1 MRWPALLAALVWTA
15 GCRPVSTPQTGP
27 VIPRDCPEPP
37 PAMSVTEAAGE
48 LARTARETRA
58 NLMARLAPSAEGQG
72 EIFATLHPPGLSLL
86 EAALASPGEAQRMDR
101 AWMQSHLLSA
111 HVELHAR
118 KPLAGLAD
126 GDVQG
131 VVLED
136 GRGRRSRAIY
146 MTVHRHSG
154 GMAYRFFFDPLL
166 FDREQE
172 RSMVTFKL
180 PLGEQTL
187 TARWR
192 LSQETLAGMD
202 DLPLL
207 FWMSR
212 ERGVRLGR
220 WALLLGDTDEARAVL
235 SDELSCAPDLD
246 AARELL
252 RATRALPRQ
261 RAMPERLSL
270 SPARLP
276 ARTRRELGHD
286 PVQDLALRAAMLA
299 RLTPLAVEG
308 VVAPAALRRAQ
319 QALRQAATALGK
331 GEVGWSVASHLT
343 DVDRALAR
351 LLADALD
358 GKTGRGEAVTTLVL
372 QGIPGV
378 PEPAV
383 TQELELRVL
392 HANYDLVPRW
402 VKGPPG
408 FPVEG
413 GGVSRVSLLELEPVV
428 QGEHVVA
435 TLHRRLGW
443 GWIHPGLPAER
454 YEVRFVDSSE
464 AYWRRRV
471 EQIPQRATLG
481 ELRPLARQ
489 LLEREL
495 HSPSA
500 RVAGL
505 AMAGLLELKVPGAL
519 ERVLALVKQAPPER
533 RGPALEA
540 VARFRDPRIARAI
553 AEATRSSDE
562 AVRAGALRALGVR
575 AMPAERSLLRAG
587 LADASP
593 LVSAAALEG
602 LLQAGD
608 ASGVVQAR
616 RWLRERPERRGRLLR
631 WIAQAPPEVKLDALG
646 ADLARLA
653 GDSSPSKD
661 LPGALVRVLGRRA
674 VLHLNRLYG
683 KAPELSA
690 AVVRSAAGA
699 AFEPLLRRALAE
711 GPAEVRHLAALGLA
725 RQKNPPQGQL
735 EQLVGDKDPRVQ
747 LAAHVGLARL
757 GQAGSLLA
765 LGRGAR
771 GECWERRAVLAL
783 LCQSMEAASRARLL
797 VDALESGCPGL
808 LPLVWELARR
818 YQPRDLVL
826 LRAALGHHDRSQRVR
841 AALAVLGLHAA
852 NVDGG
857 VGRTKAGSTS
867 LR

>member
-1 MRWPALLAALVWTA
+1 MIRWPALLAALAWTS
-15 GCRPVSTPQTGP
+15 CQPVAAPRTGP
-27 VIPRDCPEPP
+27 AIPRDCPEPP

-48 LARTARETRA
+48 LGRTARETRA
-58 NLMARLAPSAEGQG
+58 NLMARLAPSLEGHG
-72 EIFATLHPPGLSLL
+72 ELFATLHPPGLSLL

-101 AWMQSHLLSA
+101 AWMQRHLLSA

-118 KPLAGLAD
+118 APLAGLAD
-126 GDVQG
+126 GDVRG

-136 GRGRRSRAIY
+136 GERQSRAIY
-146 MTVHRHSG
+146 MTVRRHSG
-154 GMAYRFFFDPLL
+154 GLAYRFFFDPLL

-180 PLGEQTL
+180 PQGKQTL

-192 LSQETLAGMD
+192 LSRETLVGMD

-252 RATRALPRQ
+252 QATKALRGQ
-261 RAMPERLSL
+261 RGTSERLSL
-270 SPARLP
+270 APAPLP
-276 ARTRRELGHD
+276 ERTRRELGHD
-286 PVQDLALRAAMLA
+286 PAREVALRAAMLA
-299 RLTPLAVEG
+299 RLTPLAVAG

-319 QALRQAATALGK
+319 QALRLAATALGK

-358 GKTGRGEAVTTLVL
+358 GKTGQGEPVSTLVL
-372 QGIPGV
+372 RGIPEV
-378 PEPAV
+378 PESAV

-413 GGVSRVSLLELEPVV
+413 GAVSRVALLELEPVV

-435 TLHRRLGW
+435 TLNRRLGW

-454 YEVRFVDSSE
+454 YEARFVDSSE
-464 AYWRRRV
+464 AYWRARV
-471 EQIPQRATLG
+471 EEIPRGATLG
-481 ELRPLARQ
+481 ELQPLARQ

-495 HSPSA
+495 HSPDP

-505 AMAGLLELKVPGAL
+505 AMAGLLELGEPGAL
-519 ERVLALVKQAPPER
+519 ERVLALLKQAPPER

-540 VARFRDPRIARAI
+540 VARARDPRIAQVI
-553 AEATRSSDE
+553 AESARSSDE
-562 AVRAGALRALGVR
+562 AVRAGALRALAVR
-575 AMPAERSLLRAG
+575 AVPAELGVLRAG
-587 LADASP
+587 LTDAAP

-602 LLQAGD
+602 LLQTGD
-608 ASGVVQAR
+608 PGGLVQAR
-616 RWLRERPERRGRLLR
+616 RWLREHPERRGRLLR
-631 WIAQAPPEVKLDALG
+631 WIAQAPPEAKLTALG
-646 ADLARLA
+646 ADLARLT
-653 GDSSPSKD
+653 GDTSPSGE

-674 VLHLNRLYG
+674 VPHLDRLYG
-683 KAPELSA
+683 RTPELSA
-690 AVVRSAAGA
+690 AVVQSARGP

-711 GPAEVRHLAALGLA
+711 GPAEVRHLAALALA
-725 RQKNPPQGQL
+725 RQQKPPQGL
-735 EQLVGDKDPRVQ
+735 LGQLVADKDPRVQ
-747 LAAHVGLARL
+747 LAAHVGLAGL
-757 GQAGSLLA
+757 GRAASLLA

-771 GECWERRAVLAL
+771 GECWERRAVLPL
-783 LCQSMEAASRARLL
+783 LCQSMEATSRARLL

-818 YQPRDLVL
+818 FQPRDPVV
-826 LRAALGHHDRSQRVR
+826 LRAALGHRDRAQRVQ
-841 AALAVLGLHAA
+841 AALAVLGRGKR
-852 NVDGG
+852 D
-857 VGRTKAGSTS
+857 
-867 LR
+867 